1 MARDPYRRAPAVTP
15 LSPNA
20 QLVSA
25 VFEEVA
31 KGNGAPFWEA
41 CHDDVVWRTIGHGSW
56 SGEFVGKQTI
66 IDEIFRPLNRVLV
79 ERATRPVRLIDG
91 GQVVVLQARGEG
103 LTHDGRRYDNDY
115 AFIIHFREGK
125 IARYEEYCDTDL
137 IARVL
142 PDRIAAKSM
151 PKPEPSGPGH
161 PLRRPVEGT
170 RR

>member
-1 MARDPYRRAPAVTP
+1 VTP

-20 QLVSA
+20 QLVTA

-115 AFIIHFREGK
+115 AFVIHFREGK

-142 PDRIAAKSM
+142 PDRVAAKSM
-151 PKPEPSGPGH
+151 AKPTPPEAA
-161 PLRRPVEGT
+161 R
-170 RR
+170 